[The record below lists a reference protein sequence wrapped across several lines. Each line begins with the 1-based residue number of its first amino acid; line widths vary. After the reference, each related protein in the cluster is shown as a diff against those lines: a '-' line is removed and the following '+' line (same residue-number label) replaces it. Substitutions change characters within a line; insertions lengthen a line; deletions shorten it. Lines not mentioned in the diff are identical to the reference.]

1 MPLSIFSSE
10 GAVEGWLHY
19 SPQDQTN
26 FSSEGLTN
34 LHFFAVMRE
43 YNVLGFFLVSSIFR
57 AKKDAS
63 IYLSSCLCT
72 IGSSSSEEEYGVH
85 EVTSSDYARMK
96 KPCLSSHQK
105 EELKDGYCGSMW

>member
-1 MPLSIFSSE
+1 MSIFSSK

-43 YNVLGFFLVSSIFR
+43 YNVVLGFFLVTSIF
-57 AKKDAS
+57 
-63 IYLSSCLCT
+63 
-72 IGSSSSEEEYGVH
+72 
-85 EVTSSDYARMK
+85 
-96 KPCLSSHQK
+96 
-105 EELKDGYCGSMW
+105 LKVCSTWTMYVPVETVNS